1 VWNQTPDHR
10 LSVIHTG
17 RGMGDNLR
25 ALAAG
30 EVDVAVITPGCFAKL
45 AADGLGPFAD
55 RPMPELRGI
64 ASLPH
69 RDAMLFAGH
78 ADLGIENLSDLQAR
92 KPAVRLSIGANDPDG
107 FMGLGARILLGAA
120 GVTLSHIE
128 AWGGSIRYHE
138 EPFGCL
144 EDLEAGRADVIIS
157 EAIMT
162 PNWVRLSQRV
172 PLRFVGVNGQE
183 AGRLREDWGLGTVT
197 VPAGYLTGMT
207 QDVTTLD
214 YADWLIVT
222 TTALP
227 DEDAAL
233 LARSVTEN
241 AAPLEMQY
249 RHLPAERSPLSYPI
263 TAEHAAATSV
273 PLHAGA
279 EAVYNAVLNQ

>member
-1 VWNQTPDHR
+1 
-10 LSVIHTG
+10 
-17 RGMGDNLR
+17 MGDNLR

-92 KPAVRLSIGANDPDG
+92 RPALRLSIGANDRDG

-162 PNWVRLSQRV
+162 PNWVRLSNNV
-172 PLRFVGVNGQE
+172 PIRFVGVSDQE
-183 AGRLREDWGLGTVT
+183 AGRLRDDWGLGTVT
-197 VPAGYLTGMT
+197 IPAGYLTGMT

-241 AAPLEMQY
+241 ATPLEMEY
-249 RHLPAERSPLSYPI
+249 RHLPVERSPLSYPI

-279 EAVYNAVLNQ
+279 EAVYNAVLSK